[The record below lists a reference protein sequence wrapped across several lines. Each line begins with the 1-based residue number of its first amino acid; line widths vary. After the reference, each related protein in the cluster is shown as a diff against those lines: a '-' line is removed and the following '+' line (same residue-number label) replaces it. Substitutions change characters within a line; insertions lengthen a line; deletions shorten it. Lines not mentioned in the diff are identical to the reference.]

1 MERKIT
7 IEEHVLYKED
17 YQMKMLKANS
27 PEGFLHVGGRG
38 VNGSSYYDY
47 DVSGKV
53 SMQAMYARA
62 KLKAE
67 DIRHFMEQLGNVL
80 KEAERYL
87 LDIHC
92 ILMDPEYIFYEEGR
106 YYFCYYPLA
115 KQDIW
120 EKFHILTE
128 YMVKVADYQEEE
140 CVRLAFLL
148 HKETMEDNY
157 SLEKL
162 IAACEEKKKEET
174 KKEEEKVE
182 EVTIDDFAKLQFKV
196 GTIVKCEP
204 HPKADRLLV
213 EQVDLGGEVRQI
225 VSGIAKHYKPEEL
238 IGKQVVV
245 VTNLKPVKLRGVESY
260 GMILCA
266 TDDKDLSFV
275 TVAKEMPNGVTVR

>member
-62 KLKAE
+62 KLKA
-67 DIRHFMEQLGNVL
+67 
-80 KEAERYL
+80 
-87 LDIHC
+87 DIHC

-174 KKEEEKVE
+174 KIPDIRDIRKETMIDELLEERREKTSYYDTREHDWISEQEMGSSIMRETDNLWMPVKRFLNKHKKSKWGDWDGLHIEEE
-182 EVTIDDFAKLQFKV
+182 
-196 GTIVKCEP
+196 
-204 HPKADRLLV
+204 
-213 EQVDLGGEVRQI
+213 
-225 VSGIAKHYKPEEL
+225 EL
-238 IGKQVVV
+238 
-245 VTNLKPVKLRGVESY
+245 
-260 GMILCA
+260 
-266 TDDKDLSFV
+266 
-275 TVAKEMPNGVTVR
+275 

>member
-174 KKEEEKVE
+174 KIPDIRDIRKETMIDELLEERREKTSYYDTRE
-182 EVTIDDFAKLQFKV
+182 HDWIS
-196 GTIVKCEP
+196 
-204 HPKADRLLV
+204 
-213 EQVDLGGEVRQI
+213 EQEMGSSIMRETD
-225 VSGIAKHYKPEEL
+225 
-238 IGKQVVV
+238 
-245 VTNLKPVKLRGVESY
+245 NLWMPVKRFLN
-260 GMILCA
+260 
-266 TDDKDLSFV
+266 KH
-275 TVAKEMPNGVTVR
+275 KK

>member
-115 KQDIW
+115 KQ
-120 EKFHILTE
+120 E
-128 YMVKVADYQEEE
+128 YM
-140 CVRLAFLL
+140 
-148 HKETMEDNY
+148 
-157 SLEKL
+157 
-162 IAACEEKKKEET
+162 
-174 KKEEEKVE
+174 
-182 EVTIDDFAKLQFKV
+182 
-196 GTIVKCEP
+196 
-204 HPKADRLLV
+204 
-213 EQVDLGGEVRQI
+213 GEVSYIDGVYGKSCGLSGRRMCP
-225 VSGIAKHYKPEEL
+225 SGIFIA
-238 IGKQVVV
+238 
-245 VTNLKPVKLRGVESY
+245 
-260 GMILCA
+260 
-266 TDDKDLSFV
+266 
-275 TVAKEMPNGVTVR
+275 

>member
-162 IAACEEKKKEET
+162 IAAWEKTSYYDTREHDWISEQEMGSSIMRETDNLWMPVKRFLNKHKKS
-174 KKEEEKVE
+174 KWGDWDGLHIEEE
-182 EVTIDDFAKLQFKV
+182 
-196 GTIVKCEP
+196 
-204 HPKADRLLV
+204 
-213 EQVDLGGEVRQI
+213 
-225 VSGIAKHYKPEEL
+225 EL
-238 IGKQVVV
+238 
-245 VTNLKPVKLRGVESY
+245 
-260 GMILCA
+260 
-266 TDDKDLSFV
+266 
-275 TVAKEMPNGVTVR
+275 

>member
-140 CVRLAFLL
+140 CVRLKIPDIR
-148 HKETMEDNY
+148 KETMIDELLEERREKTSYYDTREHDWISEQEMGSSIMRETDN
-157 SLEKL
+157 LWMPVKRFL
-162 IAACEEKKKEET
+162 NKHKKSKWGDWDGLHI
-174 KKEEEKVE
+174 EEE
-182 EVTIDDFAKLQFKV
+182 
-196 GTIVKCEP
+196 
-204 HPKADRLLV
+204 
-213 EQVDLGGEVRQI
+213 
-225 VSGIAKHYKPEEL
+225 EL
-238 IGKQVVV
+238 
-245 VTNLKPVKLRGVESY
+245 
-260 GMILCA
+260 
-266 TDDKDLSFV
+266 
-275 TVAKEMPNGVTVR
+275 

>member
-140 CVRLAFLL
+140 CVLLAFLL

-174 KKEEEKVE
+174 KIPDIRDIRKETMIDELLEERREKTSYYDTREHDWISEQEMGSSIMRETDNLWMPVKRFLNKHKKSKWGDWDGLHIEEE
-182 EVTIDDFAKLQFKV
+182 
-196 GTIVKCEP
+196 
-204 HPKADRLLV
+204 
-213 EQVDLGGEVRQI
+213 
-225 VSGIAKHYKPEEL
+225 EL
-238 IGKQVVV
+238 
-245 VTNLKPVKLRGVESY
+245 
-260 GMILCA
+260 
-266 TDDKDLSFV
+266 
-275 TVAKEMPNGVTVR
+275 